1 MIERS
6 GKYDTRNFIINA
18 SEGALFMMGSS
29 MISSSTVLP
38 ALVRRLGG
46 NNIAV
51 GLLSILVW
59 FGLFLPQIFASRYAL
74 HQQWKKP
81 GAIRLG
87 FIQRMV
93 LPCIIFVLLFSGSGL
108 PQIALVLFF
117 FFIFLY
123 HVCTGVATPIWY
135 DMYAKL
141 TPVGLRGRLSGIR
154 TFIASIGSLLA
165 AFALTWILT
174 QFPFPLNFALI
185 FLGTFILQYTSILL
199 QFFLIEESPSP
210 AAAPLSFPDFFH
222 QLKTVFRTN
231 RKLRKFIAATS
242 VCTLATM
249 PLGFFTI
256 YGLNTYRADE
266 GIVGEFTIIMIIGQ
280 GLGAIINGHIADRRG
295 NKAALIA
302 AAGGMLAAST
312 TALLAPTLFY
322 YKFIFLFLG
331 MNLGSEL
338 ITRQNLV
345 LEYSPANQ
353 RSMYVGLMNSLL
365 APLYFV
371 GIIGG
376 WIAEYFGYT
385 TLFLIGIILSVLGM
399 ILITVLVVEPRH
411 QKA

>member
-1 MIERS
+1 
-6 GKYDTRNFIINA
+6 
-18 SEGALFMMGSS
+18 
-29 MISSSTVLP
+29 
-38 ALVRRLGG
+38 
-46 NNIAV
+46 
-51 GLLSILVW
+51 
-59 FGLFLPQIFASRYAL
+59 
-74 HQQWKKP
+74 
-81 GAIRLG
+81 
-87 FIQRMV
+87 
-93 LPCIIFVLLFSGSGL
+93 
-108 PQIALVLFF
+108 
-117 FFIFLY
+117 
-123 HVCTGVATPIWY
+123 
-135 DMYAKL
+135 
-141 TPVGLRGRLSGIR
+141 
-154 TFIASIGSLLA
+154 
-165 AFALTWILT
+165 
-174 QFPFPLNFALI
+174 
-185 FLGTFILQYTSILL
+185 
-199 QFFLIEESPSP
+199 
-210 AAAPLSFPDFFH
+210 
-222 QLKTVFRTN
+222 
-231 RKLRKFIAATS
+231 
-242 VCTLATM
+242 M

-280 GLGAIINGHIADRRG
+280 GLGAIINGYIADRRG